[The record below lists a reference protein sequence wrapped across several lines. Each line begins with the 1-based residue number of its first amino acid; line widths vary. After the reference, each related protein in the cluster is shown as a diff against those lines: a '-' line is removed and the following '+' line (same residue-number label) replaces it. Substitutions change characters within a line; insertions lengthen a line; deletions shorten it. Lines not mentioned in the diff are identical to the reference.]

1 MQPKKIG
8 LTLAALALVYV
19 VGAHFGVLPGRMTR
33 EAVVP
38 EKVDLSA
45 QGPTSQ
51 PSDSDVQAVPL
62 PSSTPA
68 TIRGPEIRV
77 KVIPWNAEIGHHFA
91 VGGLV
96 TTKGSLM
103 EKYGVRVSVE
113 RKDDDMKALE
123 DLVKLAQA
131 IHDGTD
137 EPTVGAHFVIDMGD
151 AMAQYIAACNKLTSK
166 LGPDYRCE
174 IIGSVGYSRGEDKCM
189 GLPEWKDN
197 PEAMKGAVIAAQL
210 RQGDWNLC
218 QYFEAQNG
226 LKNNPD
232 ETTWDADAVNWYST
246 DDFAKATEAYVG
258 HAKVTLD
265 VVRGGK
271 KTGEKV
277 EKYVNGVATWTP
289 GDVDLAK
296 KKGGLVTLLSTKE
309 NAYQMAATVIG
320 IHKWNVAHA
329 KLVKAYLK
337 AALEGGD
344 QVRHFDAALQ
354 RAGKASFAIYK
365 EQNPAYW
372 VKYYKGVT
380 ESDKTGLPISLGGS
394 VTMGLDDNLCL
405 FGLADGCGTLA
416 TSMYNASYTGFG
428 KIVQQ
433 QYPRLLP
440 SFPPIEE
447 AVNTTFL
454 AALAAERTTKGE
466 KPELVEFDPGDAT
479 EKVAKRDWNITFV
492 SGSDVLTADAE
503 KTLGQLYDALLVG
516 GGLSV
521 EIDGHTDNTGTKDGN
536 DDLSRRRAERVNGW
550 LAEKAPA
557 FFAKGRVSVK
567 AFGQTV
573 PVASNDTPEG
583 RAKNRR
589 VSIVL
594 GSKG

>member
-1 MQPKKIG
+1 MNRNKLIVTIVG
-8 LTLAALALVYV
+8 VVALYFVLAH
-19 VGAHFGVLPGRMTR
+19 VGWLPGRMTR

-38 EKVDLSA
+38 DKIDLSG
-45 QGPTSQ
+45 QGPTAQ
-51 PSDSDVQAVPL
+51 TSDSDVQAVPL
-62 PSSTPA
+62 PSTTPA

-77 KVIPWNAEIGHHFA
+77 KVIPWNAEMGHHFA

-123 DLVKLAQA
+123 DLVKLATDMA
-131 IHDGTD
+131 AGND
-137 EPTVGAHFVIDMGD
+137 EPTTGAHFVIDMGD
-151 AMAQYIAACNKLTSK
+151 AMAQYLAAGNKLTSK
-166 LGPDYRCE
+166 LGPDYRLE
-174 IIGSVGYSRGEDKCM
+174 IIGAVGYSRGEDKCM

-197 PEAMKGAVIAAQL
+197 PEAAKGALIAAQL

-218 QYFEAQNG
+218 QFWIAQNN
-226 LKNNPD
+226 LKTNPD

-246 DDFAKATEAYVG
+246 DDYAKAVEAYVG
-258 HAKVTLD
+258 HACIKLD
-265 VVRGGK
+265 VVKNGK

-277 EKYVNGVATWTP
+277 EKCVNGAATWTP

-296 KKGGLVTLLSTKE
+296 RKGGLVSLLSTKE
-309 NAYQMAATVIG
+309 NAYQMPATIIG
-320 IHKWNVAHA
+320 IHKWNVTHS
-329 KLVKAYLK
+329 KLVQDYLR

-380 ESDKTGLPISLGGS
+380 ESDKTGLPIALGGS
-394 VTMGLDDNLCL
+394 ITMGLDDNLCL
-405 FGLADGCGTLA
+405 FGIADGCGTLG

-428 KIVQQ
+428 RLVSLQS
-433 QYPRLLP
+433 PRLLP
-440 SFPPIEE
+440 GFPKIED
-447 AVNTTFL
+447 AVNTTFIRAV
-454 AALAAERTTKGE
+454 AAARPTKGD
-466 KPELVEFDPGDAT
+466 KPELVEFSPGDAT
-479 EKVAKRDWNITFV
+479 EKVAQRDWNITFV
-492 SGSDVLTADAE
+492 SGSDVLTPEAE
-503 KTLGQLYDALLVG
+503 QTLKQLYDALLVG
-516 GGLSV
+516 GALTV

-536 DDLSRRRAERVNGW
+536 DDLSRRRAERVKGW
-550 LAEKAPA
+550 LMEKAPA
-557 FFAKGRVSVK
+557 FFAKGRVSTK
-567 AFGQTV
+567 AFGQTT

-589 VSIVL
+589 VTIVL